1 MYCKQLVKNI
11 AELGCNYLIFV
22 ILSSYAFPPVLY
34 SSQSIGFLLMFLPPS
49 PLILYPFFPF
59 SSYVPSKLI
68 SSRLLWI
75 TSCHLFFCLPLAERK
90 PKRFSLKLCHIISF
104 ALIAT
109 ELSLN
114 EVQAVTGVNGSDCN
128 KHKTQCSLSARDNS
142 RQESLLLN
150 KQFTDMSVFLSPPIS
165 LHHQTR
171 AFYAWKANY
180 FHVLLLN
187 PNANLVGSA
196 NTIIFTYCRKCVTT
210 HGWEVS

>member
-11 AELGCNYLIFV
+11 AELGCNCFIFA

-34 SSQSIGFLLMFLPPS
+34 SSQSIGFRLMFLPPAH
-49 PLILYPFFPF
+49 LILYPFFPF

-90 PKRFSLKLCHIISF
+90 LKRFSLKLCHVISF

-142 RQESLLLN
+142 RQESLLFIATTN
-150 KQFTDMSVFLSPPIS
+150 NSQTCLSFCLFPSPCI
-165 LHHQTR
+165 TR
-171 AFYAWKANY
+171 LGPFMRGR
-180 FHVLLLN
+180 L
-187 PNANLVGSA
+187 
-196 NTIIFTYCRKCVTT
+196 IIFMIYY
-210 HGWEVS
+210 WILMQI